1 MNASTDKP
9 DRASLSRRSM
19 LATLVMAPLL
29 LTAFALIVS
38 LTPPRTLGQEGTPT
52 AAPCLVATPGAVA
65 GTPGSVATPAAAS
78 GGGVAAPATLGTP
91 VTASCLTVILTAEST
106 WAGPGTLT
114 VDVRDAG
121 GAPVSDAD
129 VVINTRHIGMDHGTS
144 ISETVAS
151 GPGTYVA
158 ERVSLGMGGA
168 WEVQIVIARSGFEDV
183 VVIFV
188 IDLVGPE

>member
-19 LATLVMAPLL
+19 LAALVTLPLL
-29 LTAFALIVS
+29 LTALALIVS
-38 LTPPRTLGQEGTPT
+38 LAPPRTLGQEGTPA
-52 AAPCLVATPGAVA
+52 AAPCLVASPGAA
-65 GTPGSVATPAAAS
+65 TGTPPSVATPALV
-78 GGGVAAPATLGTP
+78 GGDGAAPPTLGTP

-106 WAGPGTLT
+106 RAGPGTLT

-188 IDLVGPE
+188 IDLMGPE

>member
-1 MNASTDKP
+1 MNAATDKP

-19 LATLVMAPLL
+19 LAALVMVPLL
-29 LTAFALIVS
+29 LAAFALFVS
-38 LTPPRTLGQEGTPT
+38 LTPPRTLGQEGTPA
-52 AAPCLVATPGAVA
+52 AAPCLVAAPGAVA
-65 GTPGSVATPAAAS
+65 GTPGSVATP
-78 GGGVAAPATLGTP
+78 GGGDEAAPSTLGTP
-91 VTASCLTVILTAEST
+91 VTASCLTVTLTAEST
-106 WAGPGTLT
+106 RAGPGTLT
-114 VDVRDAG
+114 VNVRDAG

-168 WEVQIVIARSGFEDV
+168 WEVQIVIARPGSEDV